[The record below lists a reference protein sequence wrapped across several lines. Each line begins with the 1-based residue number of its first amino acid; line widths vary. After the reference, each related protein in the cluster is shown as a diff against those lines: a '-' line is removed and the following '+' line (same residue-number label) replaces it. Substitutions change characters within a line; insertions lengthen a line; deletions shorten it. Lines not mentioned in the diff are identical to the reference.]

1 MYDISYGTT
10 GFEDRGL
17 EAALDAIAAA
27 GFKQTE
33 ILGQE
38 PHLSKPPSGAA
49 LTAFYNRS
57 EARGLRA
64 RTVHAPLKT
73 HMLGAPVEQWRREN
87 VDVFRVYLRFAGAIG
102 ATDVIIH
109 TVPNPQSIPSPDD
122 PQLPGRIRDAVR
134 RSLDELVPI
143 AGQAGTRILVENMP
157 FRCAFPFMSMSE
169 LRPLVDDYPAAQLG
183 LVLDT
188 GHAWTA
194 RLDPA
199 DEIRRAGSRLG
210 GTHLQD
216 VDRDA
221 PDDQHWAPTHGDLE
235 WESILAALAEV
246 QYNGPWTFE
255 VCNPRH
261 GESPDELARVVRE
274 VADQWAS

>member
-1 MYDISYGTT
+1 MPDLSYGTT
-10 GFEDRGL
+10 GFEDRDL
-17 EAALDAIAAA
+17 EAAFDAIVAA

-38 PHLSKPPSGAA
+38 PHLCEPPTGGA
-49 LTAFYNRS
+49 LTAFGKRL
-57 EARGLRA
+57 EARGLRI
-64 RTVHAPLKT
+64 RTVHAPLKK
-73 HMLGAPVEQWRREN
+73 HMLGAPDEDWRRGN
-87 VDVFRVYLRFAGAIG
+87 VDVFSEYLCFAGAVG
-102 ATDVIIH
+102 ATDVVIH
-109 TVPNPQSIPSPDD
+109 TAPNPKSIPMAED

-143 AGQAGTRILVENMP
+143 AGQVGTRILVENLP
-157 FRCAFPFMSMSE
+157 FRCAFPFMSMGE
-169 LRPLVDDYPAAQLG
+169 LRPLVEDYPAAQLG

-199 DEIRRAGSRLG
+199 DQIRRAGSRLG

-216 VDRDA
+216 VDLEA
-221 PDDQHWAPTHGDLE
+221 PDDQHWAPTQGDLD
-235 WESILAALAEV
+235 WESILAALGEV

-261 GESPDELARVVRE
+261 GETPDELARLVRD
-274 VADQWAS
+274 VADQWAR